1 MRPPETRNPAGGPGN
16 AGQHLGRGL
25 PADCNP
31 FTVAAAKALNR
42 EIWIVV
48 QAAHIVASGRS
59 LSWDDCER
67 VHTAHQHIIRVLAAS
82 LGREVMT

>member
-1 MRPPETRNPAGGPGN
+1 MTQEQLSR
-16 AGQHLGRGL
+16 
-25 PADCNP
+25 
-31 FTVAAAKALNR
+31 AAARALQR
-42 EIWIVV
+42 ELWIVV
-48 QAAHIVASGRS
+48 QAANVIASGNA